1 MGRCVYGGIYDPGN
15 SLSDED
21 GFRKDVIEAIKSLDV
36 PVIRYPGGNFCATY
50 HWMDGI
56 GPKEKRPTRPEL
68 AWLGIESNQFG
79 TDEFM
84 KWCKIVG
91 TEPYICLNMGT
102 GTLDEAMAWVEYCNG
117 TKDTFYANLRRKN
130 GHEEPY
136 NVKYWALGNEIWGPW
151 QVNQMTKE
159 NYALAAHQWA
169 KALKLLDPKIQLI
182 LCGETGHSSWDHHVL
197 QNAIQFVDMHS
208 IHIYTASNAHL
219 PNVTAPLCAE
229 RSIEMAASMIDLA
242 RIEAKVPPSAPRQ
255 TICFDEWNVWDP
267 VRAPGEQGAEEQYT
281 ISDALAVAVWL
292 NVFVRQSK
300 YLGMANIAQS
310 VNVISPLMTSKDGLR
325 KQTIW
330 WPLYLFS
337 KYMRGTTLGAHLR
350 CGEYDGVTEPK
361 WIRDILQTPWLDVSC
376 VLGDDGFVNLAVV
389 NIKEDADVRVR
400 LVGVGEGN
408 VQTFVVTGEN
418 VNAKTVEK
426 EDSTGYREGTWQA
439 KEGTFVFER
448 HSLTLLRSKP

>member
-1 MGRCVYGGIYDPGN
+1 
-15 SLSDED
+15 
-21 GFRKDVIEAIKSLDV
+21 
-36 PVIRYPGGNFCATY
+36 
-50 HWMDGI
+50 
-56 GPKEKRPTRPEL
+56 
-68 AWLGIESNQFG
+68 
-79 TDEFM
+79 
-84 KWCKIVG
+84 
-91 TEPYICLNMGT
+91 
-102 GTLDEAMAWVEYCNG
+102 
-117 TKDTFYANLRRKN
+117 
-130 GHEEPY
+130 
-136 NVKYWALGNEIWGPW
+136 
-151 QVNQMTKE
+151 MTKE

-242 RIEAKVPPSAPRQ
+242 RIESKVPTSAPRQ

-267 VRAPGEQGAEEQYT
+267 ARASGELGAEEHYT

-337 KYMRGTTLGAHLR
+337 KYMRGTALGAHLR
-350 CGEYDGVTEPK
+350 CGEYEGVTEPK
-361 WIRDILQTPWLDVSC
+361 WIRDIMQTPWLDVSC
-376 VLGDDGFVNLAVV
+376 ALGDDGFVNLAVV
-389 NIKEDADVRVR
+389 NIKEDVDVDVN
-400 LVGVGEGN
+400 LLGAGEGD
-408 VQTFVVTGEN
+408 VQTFIVTGDN
-418 VNAKTVEK
+418 VSAKTVEK
-426 EDSTGYREGTWQA
+426 EDSTGYREGRWST
-439 KEGTFVFER
+439 KEGTFSFER
-448 HSLTLLRSKP
+448 HSFTLLRWKP